1 MKLLI
6 SNFENDLRDLA
17 SAATEIKVMIA
28 FLTEGGLTWLPQE
41 KFPLSDFIVGVD
53 LGITSPGALRTLQ
66 DGGAALRV
74 FHDHGRLFHPKAIY
88 IKSATDEHLVIG
100 SNNLTSAGISS
111 NYELGTLTKRGE
123 HSDEVFADFLAYF
136 ESLKQHQGCFVPGDP
151 FYEDYRPSRIG
162 ADLSSQLSAVRFT
175 PPAPEERKEPTIDPS
190 RASTLGRYLRLL
202 AEEFPMR
209 DRRTGQKKKNH
220 PLVQL
225 NDEEFRPFFK
235 DVISRASQ
243 GRLQGHAQI
252 NLGGNWYRIP
262 NLLAADESREPGSNG
277 RNRGR
282 ACLQIHFSEDY
293 RKIFFSVVLHYYL
306 PKANRSGERPERVE
320 RRFTQLLEHL
330 SSFSSSAAVDLP
342 VFLHWE
348 YGQDY
353 LWSKPLISF
362 VHEVES
368 LPSDETL
375 QAELTLLASALNGA
389 MAIG

>member
-6 SNFENDLRDLA
+6 NNFENELRDLA
-17 SAATEIKVMIA
+17 SSATEIKVMIA
-28 FLTEGGLTWLPQE
+28 FLTEGGLRWLSPE
-41 KFPLSDFIVGVD
+41 RIPHSDFIVGVD
-53 LGITSPGALRTLQ
+53 LGITTPGALRTLQ
-66 DGGAALRV
+66 EGGASLRV
-74 FHDHGRLFHPKAIY
+74 FHDHGRLVHPKAIY
-88 IKSATDEHLVIG
+88 LKSATDEHLVIG
-100 SNNLTSAGISS
+100 SNNLTSAGVSS
-111 NYELGTLTKRGE
+111 NYELGTITKRGE

-136 ESLKQHQGCFVPGDP
+136 ESLKLHQGCFVPGDP
-151 FYEDYRPSRIG
+151 FYEDYQPSQIG
-162 ADLSSQLSAVRFT
+162 ADLNSQLSAVRFT
-175 PPAPEERKEPTIDPS
+175 PTTTEERTEPTIDPS

-202 AEEFPMR
+202 AEEFPIR
-209 DRRTGQKKKNH
+209 DRRTGQEKKSH
-220 PLVQL
+220 PLVRL
-225 NDEEFRPFFK
+225 NDDEFRPFFK
-235 DVISRASQ
+235 DLVTRASQ

-252 NLGGNWYRIP
+252 NQGGNWYRIP
-262 NLLAADESREPGSNG
+262 NLLAVDDLREPGSNG
-277 RNRGR
+277 WGRGR

-293 RKIFFSVVLHYYL
+293 RRIYFSVVLHYYL
-306 PKANRSGERPERVE
+306 PKSDRSGERPERVE
-320 RRFTQLLEHL
+320 RRYTQLLEHL

-348 YGQDY
+348 YGLDY